1 MNDAWRAGSFVRI
14 HSAANTSSRAP
25 LCVLAQADFG
35 TSRRTAHTRGSLTT
49 RVGTIAYMPPECL
62 QTFGLLGYVVTV
74 VCVCASVVCVCAVRS
89 RCVVNRPTGDNTSIC
104 GEKWDVYSLGILLNF
119 IVTERTPHEN
129 LFDNQ
134 IVRQVGVAG

>member
-74 VCVCASVVCVCAVRS
+74 VCVIALASCVCAVPS